1 MSPSKQLEPRKLNS
15 SMDALNVEVEL
26 LVQATQSFASV
37 AWQRKSG
44 ADRFHGWLWKKSGR
58 LARWKNQHFILEG
71 VLLSYYDKFAA
82 SQFVTDS
89 PLVPLGG
96 ESLLNGTDDSTPS
109 GVVRVAHVER
119 SRKSKIAF
127 KVYGVSGTVVDLRAK
142 NEQVC
147 TQWIERLLEAA
158 QYAQRQETMNNSST
172 STASSSI
179 GYSDS
184 ELDFHS
190 NLIDKS
196 GWVEVISMINKPAKK
211 HYCVLQGTLIT
222 FYDSEDAWAVPLS
235 RVYVSGI
242 EIDEAK
248 RTFVIETSEG
258 KQHTSKVTLRPSN
271 SRDFHSWKEVLR
283 QAVDT

>member
-1 MSPSKQLEPRKLNS
+1 MSPNKQSKPRKMNS
-15 SMDALNVEVEL
+15 TTSALNVEVEL

-44 ADRFHGWLWKKSGR
+44 ADRFHGWLWRKSGR
-58 LARWKNQHFILEG
+58 IARWKNQHFILEG
-71 VLLSYYDKFAA
+71 VLLSYFDKFAA

-96 ESLLNGTDDSTPS
+96 EALLTGTDDTTPS

-147 TQWIERLLEAA
+147 NQWVERLLEAA
-158 QYAQRQETMNNSST
+158 QYAQRQETLNHSST

-184 ELDFHS
+184 ELDLYS

-196 GWVEVISMINKPAKK
+196 GWLEVNPILHKPAKK

-222 FYDSEDAWAVPLS
+222 FYDSQDAWAVPVS
-235 RVYVSGI
+235 RVYISGA
-242 EIDEAK
+242 EVNEAK
-248 RTFVIETSEG
+248 REIVVETSEG
-258 KQHTSKVTLRPSN
+258 RQPTRIVTLSPPT
-271 SRDFHSWKEVLR
+271 SRDFCSWKDSLR
-283 QAVDT
+283 QALDN